1 MSDVVERAK
10 AALEG
15 VTPGPWEHR
24 TAPHEADDSSAAHEE
39 WLAGTLIRSGEPL
52 HVLIAESNQPQFA
65 YIVPAVTGDGPT
77 SATNADFVA
86 AARSLVPELVAEI
99 EKLRTHLSAV
109 PSAIEGYAAAELT
122 SVSYEGGDPR
132 TTFEDK
138 LRFDG
143 ERETLL
149 KFQRNAEDIVAYAA
163 TAQGGVLFEGRE
175 PSE

>member
-99 EKLRTHLSAV
+99 ERLRAAETVPNLDHTHVHRVWRDREGDTWRYNPDVGWCWSRRKTVVDEPAV
-109 PSAIEGYAAAELT
+109 PDPADGPYTA
-122 SVSYEGGDPR
+122 VGDGSGQ
-132 TTFEDK
+132 K
-138 LRFDG
+138 
-143 ERETLL
+143 
-149 KFQRNAEDIVAYAA
+149 
-163 TAQGGVLFEGRE
+163 
-175 PSE
+175 